1 MLTGL
6 LWDPRVGNV
15 YMTLHEM
22 FAIYI
27 FHFTCCFFQEHLA
40 VMGIPAFQC
49 LAQHT
54 PYPPFDVDGLSP
66 GIQKK
71 IAGNDS

>member
-1 MLTGL
+1 MKCL
-6 LWDPRVGNV
+6 P
-15 YMTLHEM
+15 
-22 FAIYI
+22 
-27 FHFTCCFFQEHLA
+27 FTFSTSHVVFFQEHLA